1 MVWNASRNGRTTV
14 SARRLR
20 PIKTPTTIA
29 KTITARVATRVVV
42 SVFMLSF
49 HSPVPRMISR
59 QTSEVTVGRQ
69 PPSR

>member
-20 PIKTPTTIA
+20 PIQTPTTTA
-29 KTITARVATRVVV
+29 TTITARVATRVVA

-49 HSPVPRMISR
+49 HSP
-59 QTSEVTVGRQ
+59 GRG
-69 PPSR
+69 